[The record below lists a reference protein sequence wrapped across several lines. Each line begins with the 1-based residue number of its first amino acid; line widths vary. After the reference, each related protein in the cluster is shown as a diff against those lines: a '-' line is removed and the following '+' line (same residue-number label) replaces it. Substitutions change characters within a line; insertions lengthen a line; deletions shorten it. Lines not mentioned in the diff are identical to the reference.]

1 MKKKLCMLL
10 ALVMTFVLCLALAAC
25 NNDKTQNKL
34 ESGNIVAEGNF
45 AEGVTLSTNK
55 LEATDDNYAMAISK
69 IADKDYDKEKVAV
82 FDISLVKDNAKI
94 QPNGKVKITMPAPF
108 TTENGYVTYHI
119 KGETVEEL
127 ETFLA
132 DGKISFETT
141 SFSYFV
147 VAGTTGGSVI
157 GPGGLTPNDPTK
169 NFFAYADKFEQGALT
184 ANGTEVPRGG
194 YSVTLKEGN
203 AVELIA
209 STNDGYKML
218 GWYKNEKASGSDEK
232 YDEMSNP
239 ATFTYTGTEKMF
251 VYARF
256 GVVEYT
262 ITVNL
267 NGGDFKTGESIP
279 ATYNIESKTI
289 VLPTPEKG
297 TEEFSGWTDADG
309 NPVTEIAKGSTGDI
323 SLTAQWKSLTT
334 KVSTIKNRSHS
345 LYYNYTTYKDEEKVE
360 VLEGKDMVIGIE
372 DIPFGAGRVRGF
384 PLFQKA
390 DAYYQDMIYAMGNL
404 GNSNYEAVIE
414 LVVAESDR
422 NVTVGRIHTVY
433 MGPLVKINGLLGKW
447 SIMHIEYEGEMEET
461 DCKFSSAWFDLLP
474 NVEGYT
480 DAKGK
485 WIYQGGPLEVYT
497 DARRVPR
504 VGAVASD
511 RMTLDAY
518 NGYER
523 GGRYDKFEF
532 AFERDCP
539 KKDGEYKF
547 DKYMTPYYIAKSKTE
562 DRRYDMIVSGDVEV
576 YIANKE
582 TCRMEELVISKK
594 NEKHLVTITSPMDTN
609 ESWDTQL
616 LIIVK
621 PGGKVIVYNGISPE
635 DSASYAAADTALT
648 NAVTFA
654 CPSQSKKER
663 FMCE

>member
-1 MKKKLCMLL
+1 MKKRLPILL
-10 ALVMTFVLCLALAAC
+10 ALAMTFVLCLALAAC

-55 LEATDDNYAMAISK
+55 LETTDDNYAMAISK

-82 FDISLVKDNAKI
+82 FDISLLKGEAKV

-108 TTENGYVTYHI
+108 ETANGYVTYHI
-119 KGETVEEL
+119 KGETTEEL
-127 ETFLA
+127 ETFLE
-132 DGKISFETT
+132 DGKISFET
-141 SFSYFV
+141 SGFSYFV
-147 VAGTTGGSVI
+147 VAGTTGGSIV
-157 GPGGLTPNDPTK
+157 GPDIPVNPDN
-169 NFFAYADKFEQGALT
+169 NFFAYADGFEQGTLT
-184 ANGTEVPRGG
+184 AGGTAVKKGG
-194 YSVTLKEGN
+194 YAAKLAEGQTI
-203 AVELIA
+203 ELVA
-209 STNDGYKML
+209 SANEGYQML
-218 GWYKNEKASGSDEK
+218 GWYKKEKISGSNEKYEDQSG
-232 YDEMSNP
+232 NT
-239 ATFTYTGTEKMF
+239 ATFTYSGNENMY

-256 GVVEYT
+256 DVITYK

-267 NGGDFKTGESIP
+267 NDGEFKSGESIP
-279 ATYNIESKTI
+279 ETYNVETATI
-289 VLPTPEKG
+289 TLPTPEKG
-297 TEEFSGWTDADG
+297 TAEFLGWVDADG
-309 NPVTEIAKGSTGDI
+309 NAVTEIAKGSIGNIT
-323 SLTAQWKSLTT
+323 LTANWKTAVT
-334 KVSTIKNRSHS
+334 KVNTIKNRSDS
-345 LYYNYTTYKDEEKVE
+345 LYYNNTTYKDEEKVE

-384 PLFQKA
+384 PLFQEVNA
-390 DAYYQDMIYAMGNL
+390 DYQDMIYAMGNL
-404 GNSNYEAVIE
+404 GYSNYEAVIE
-414 LVVAESDR
+414 LVVAEGDR
-422 NVTVGRIHTVY
+422 NITVGRIHTVY
-433 MGPLVKINGLLGKW
+433 MGPLVKINGLLSKW

-504 VGAVASD
+504 VGAVASE
-511 RMTLDAY
+511 RMTLAAY

-523 GGRYDKFEF
+523 GGKYDKFEF

-539 KKDGEYKF
+539 KKDGEYRF

-582 TCRMEELVISKK
+582 TCQIETLVISKK
-594 NEKHLVTITSPMDTN
+594 NEKHPVTITSPMDTN

-635 DSASYAAADTALT
+635 GSASYAAADTAQT
-648 NAVTFA
+648 NVVTFA